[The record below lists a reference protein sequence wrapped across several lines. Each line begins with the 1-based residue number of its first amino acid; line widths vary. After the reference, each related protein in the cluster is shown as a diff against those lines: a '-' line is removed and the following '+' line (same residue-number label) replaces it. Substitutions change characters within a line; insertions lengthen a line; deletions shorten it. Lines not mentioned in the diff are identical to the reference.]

1 MQDVN
6 GHVHR
11 PFFFITEKAQID
23 KAQKKKVTA
32 VSSLVLG
39 L

>member
-1 MQDVN
+1 MVMCID
-6 GHVHR
+6 
-11 PFFFITEKAQID
+11 PLFFIIERAEID